1 MQKRIKRFYNW
12 LRGYGEIKAKE
23 NEGRCITCE
32 HYIQDEVRACS
43 NYQYYNTDNI
53 SVKYE
58 NSLRTNE
65 ALRKQIK
72 ILESNIDKLSSV
84 YFRELNMNFTIADLR
99 QQVKELKIENTKA
112 RNYIKLYNMTLYEA
126 IYGRD
131 NINDFNM
138 DG

>member
-1 MQKRIKRFYNW
+1 MRDCNYN
-12 LRGYGEIKAKE
+12 
-23 NEGRCITCE
+23 NC
-32 HYIQDEVRACS
+32 
-43 NYQYYNTDNI
+43 NTENI

-84 YFRELNMNFTIADLR
+84 YFREQNMNFTIDYLR
-99 QQVKELKIENTKA
+99 RQVKELKIENTKA
-112 RNYIKLYNMTLYEA
+112 RNYIKLYSMTLYEA

-131 NINDFNM
+131 IINGFNM

>member
-12 LRGYGEIKAKE
+12 LRGSGEIKAKE

-32 HYIQDEVRACS
+32 HYIQDEVTAC
-43 NYQYYNTDNI
+43 NYNYNTDNI

-84 YFRELNMNFTIADLR
+84 YFREQNMNFTIDYLR
-99 QQVKELKIENTKA
+99 RQVKELKIENTKA
-112 RNYIKLYNMTLYEA
+112 RNYIKLYSMTLYEA

-131 NINDFNM
+131 IINGFNM

>member
-1 MQKRIKRFYNW
+1 MQKGIKRFYNW
-12 LRGYGEIKAKE
+12 LRGSGEIKAE
-23 NEGRCITCE
+23 ANEGRCITCE

-43 NYQYYNTDNI
+43 NYQHYNTDNI
-53 SVKYE
+53 CVKYE

-72 ILESNIDKLSSV
+72 ILENNIDKLSSD
-84 YFRELNMNFTIADLR
+84 YLREQNMNFMIDDLR
-99 QQVKELKIENTKA
+99 RQVKELKIENTKA
-112 RNYIKLYNMTLYEA
+112 RNYIKLYSMSLYEA

-131 NINDFNM
+131 IINGFNM